1 MFLMKTPLAYLSLLL
16 IIATA
21 CNTPKDPFEVAKQHV
36 GLLTD
41 STEVRQLKSV
51 YLKDSIVKHIG
62 GDEFTGAKNNIDVF
76 DETGQKV
83 LELTPTHSLDS
94 TSVIETVQILD
105 AKYKTAK
112 NISISSTFKDIADAY
127 QITRIDNLIN
137 SIVIT
142 VKSINASFTID
153 KKELP
158 SNLRVDMD
166 LKIEASQ
173 IPDTAKIKYFFIHW
187 H

>member
-1 MFLMKTPLAYLSLLL
+1 MKSISLFSLILLL
-16 IIATA
+16 CFAS
-21 CNTPKDPFEVAKQHV
+21 CNSPQDPFDISKQHV

-41 STEVRQLKSV
+41 STEIHQLKAV
-51 YLKDSIVKHIG
+51 YKKDSLVKHIG
-62 GDEFTGAKNNIDVF
+62 GDEFTGARNNIDVL
-76 DETGQKV
+76 DASGKKL
-83 LELTPTHSLDS
+83 LELIPTRSLDS
-94 TSVIETVQILD
+94 TSTIETVKIID
-105 AKYKTAK
+105 AKYKTSK
-112 NISISSTFKDIADAY
+112 NISIQSTFKDITDAY
-127 QITRIDNLIN
+127 AISRIDNLIN
-137 SIVIT
+137 SVVVT

-173 IPDTAKIKYFFIHW
+173 IPDNAKIKYFFINW